1 VPCLEVA
8 DAHLAAMPSSWTKV
22 NSVGSARSLAEQS
35 AK

>member
-1 VPCLEVA
+1 MA
-8 DAHLAAMPSSWTKV
+8 SSWTKV